1 MHQEKLNPLPAKVCY
16 THLGGKLGM
25 LLMEAFIEKG
35 WIAKANPRDKHF
47 FITATGEKALTKL
60 GIDLTQLPTR

>member
-1 MHQEKLNPLPAKVCY
+1 MHQEKSNPLPAKVCY

-35 WIAKANPRDKHF
+35 WIAKANPRDKHY
-47 FITATGEKALTKL
+47 FITPAGEKALTKL